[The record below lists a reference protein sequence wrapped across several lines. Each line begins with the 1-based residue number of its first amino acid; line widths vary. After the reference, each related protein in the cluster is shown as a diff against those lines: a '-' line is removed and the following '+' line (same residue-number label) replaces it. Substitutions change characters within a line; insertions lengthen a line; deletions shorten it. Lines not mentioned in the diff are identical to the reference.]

1 MPESSYKTVSQ
12 TVRLPGQLGVV
23 AIFVKDNFPV
33 TTWDCKLPEFDF
45 ACGLVLCSEPSV
57 LIIPVYIS
65 PLSSAFHIDNEILL
79 NWTTR
84 YINIF
89 LSTFPHGVTAI
100 ISDCNLPSICWRS
113 YSSPDTFAQV
123 IIDHFDNLNCQQLTS
138 EPTHTNGNKI
148 FRIFTNKPELCLVS
162 VDRNTF
168 NFDQYPVSFS
178 YHVSPND
185 SYPT

>member
-1 MPESSYKTVSQ
+1 M
-12 TVRLPGQLGVV
+12 RVV
-23 AIFVKDNFPV
+23 LFYALN
-33 TTWDCKLPEFDF
+33 
-45 ACGLVLCSEPSV
+45 V

-65 PLSSAFHIDNEILL
+65 LLSSAFHIENEIFL
-79 NWTTR
+79 NCTTL
-84 YINIF
+84 YINIS

-100 ISDCNLPSICWRS
+100 ISDCILPSICWRS

-138 EPTHTNGNKI
+138 DPTRTNGNKI

-168 NFDQYPVSFS
+168 NFDQYPVSVS

-185 SYPT
+185 SYSTKSALNTPTYKL